1 MFTRLFVQ
9 NPIFTNVIAIIAVIL
24 GIVSLTRLPI
34 ALYPDITPPTIAVSA
49 ARAQSSGDCS
59 QYAATSATFSISNG
73 ADFAA
78 ITSPCSFTTAQRTPC
93 VPASMPINSIQIP
106 FPSA

>member
-34 ALYPDITPPTIAVSA
+34 ALYPDITPPT
-49 ARAQSSGDCS
+49 RK
-59 QYAATSATFSISNG
+59 
-73 ADFAA
+73 
-78 ITSPCSFTTAQRTPC
+78 PWPR
-93 VPASMPINSIQIP
+93 
-106 FPSA
+106 PSARP